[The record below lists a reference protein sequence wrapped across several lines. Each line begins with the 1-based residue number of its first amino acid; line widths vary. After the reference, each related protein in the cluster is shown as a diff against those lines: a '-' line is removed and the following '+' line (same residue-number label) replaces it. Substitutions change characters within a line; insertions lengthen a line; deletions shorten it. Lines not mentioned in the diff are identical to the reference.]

1 MSGDILEQIDQAVA
15 EHEKC
20 PCGRDLPENCP
31 SFYWCSEACQVAWNL
46 HQYDPAA
53 HPHPTEIRERQDQIR
68 SDGAA
73 AASARRAALAHA
85 ARPVRERE
93 RELTTP
99 VSGVV
104 MWQPADSETAAVCA
118 YTRWCPHCNR
128 KQAPAM
134 CAVDPERTEPGTYTM
149 LDTGRAEI
157 QVCGFCAYQWPGRP
171 LIGVVEAY
179 HGPAFRDLIRLRLT
193 DEYRSATRMLPK
205 RNLTLWREPALCLAL
220 EWEHLE
226 EALCDGVTD
235 RMRQDYIGA
244 GRIRPGRRWDW
255 RGRLMAAMPVINR
268 PESLV
273 RPTDLS

>member
-31 SFYWCSEACQVAWNL
+31 SFYWCGEACQVAWNL
-46 HQYDPAA
+46 HQFDPVA
-53 HPHPTEIRERQDQIR
+53 HPHPSEIRERQDQIR
-68 SDGAA
+68 ADGAA
-73 AASARRAALAHA
+73 ASAARRAIA
-85 ARPVRERE
+85 AESDRRRAGDRDPQTP
-93 RELTTP
+93 LT
-99 VSGVV
+99 GVV
-104 MWQPADSETAAVCA
+104 MWQPADPETAAVCA
-118 YTRWCPHCNR
+118 YTRWCPDCNC
-128 KQAPAM
+128 KQPPELWQ
-134 CAVDPERTEPGTYTM
+134 VDPENTEPGTFTVIG
-149 LDTGRAEI
+149 DRAEM
-157 QVCGFCAYQWPGRP
+157 QACAFCTYRWPGRP
-171 LIGVVEAY
+171 LVGLVEAY

-193 DEYRSATRMLPK
+193 DGYRSATRMLPK

-255 RGRLMAAMPVINR
+255 RGRLMAAAMPVINR
-268 PESLV
+268 PENIV